1 LRDLVSFS
9 ALSCFKGG
17 KSSLILFRSAD
28 FRYPPQLLNSCPL
41 LYYRQICD
49 IFFNMIVT
57 RWFCLVFAG
66 LIFSVGGYAID
77 FDPDSYGSLSDYLE
91 EVYGIDNNAGLT
103 SFPVLNVPMGG
114 RAEGMAGAF
123 SAVADDISFIEW
135 NPAGSARLAK
145 TELAFFHN
153 NWIADTK
160 VEGAAFGMRE
170 KNLGLAA
177 STKWIY
183 TPFTE
188 YNLWGNR
195 VSKGYYAEGVAILNV
210 AVNLFPG
217 YYFRG
222 LAVGINVKPAFRFVP
237 DYADSDS
244 DETTIDTDEIIS
256 GSGASQSAVALMGD
270 IGFLYRCNFLKSY
283 NSRDEN
289 FSLALVARNFG
300 IPDLKFELTEDPL
313 PSVIVAGMAYRLIRP
328 LILSFDFSLP
338 LNTNDI
344 SLSEKPY
351 YSIGFSLAVSRFFSM
366 RGGFRLK
373 AGGMRITVG
382 SDISLEK
389 VVFDINYTLDLATQI
404 QPLNRV
410 SVGVK
415 LNLGDRGRSR
425 IAKQVD
431 EFYLAGLDAYSRGDD
446 AEAKRLWQEA
456 LDLDSTFDPAQEGLS
471 AIRASEDL
479 QRRVNRMQTEIDSER
494 QDWQD

>member
-1 LRDLVSFS
+1 MISIRRFCFFVATVSLSFS
-9 ALSCFKGG
+9 GF
-17 KSSLILFRSAD
+17 
-28 FRYPPQLLNSCPL
+28 
-41 LYYRQICD
+41 
-49 IFFNMIVT
+49 
-57 RWFCLVFAG
+57 
-66 LIFSVGGYAID
+66 AID

-91 EVYGIDNNAGLT
+91 EVYGIDDNAGLT
-103 SFPVLNVPMGG
+103 AFPVLGVPMGG

-123 SAVADDISFIEW
+123 SAVADDVSFIEW
-135 NPAGSARLAK
+135 NPAGSARLTK

-170 KNLGLAA
+170 KNLGFAA
-177 STKWIY
+177 STKWVY

-188 YNLWGNR
+188 YNLWGDR
-195 VSKGYYAEGVAILNV
+195 VSKGYYAEGLVILN
-210 AVNLFPG
+210 AAINLFPG

-244 DETTIDTDEIIS
+244 DETTIDTDEVIP
-256 GSGASQSAVALMGD
+256 GSGASQSAVALMAD
-270 IGFLYRCNFLKSY
+270 IGFLYRSNFLKLY

-289 FSLALVARNFG
+289 FSLALVVRNFG
-300 IPDLKFELTEDPL
+300 IPDVTFKLMEDPL
-313 PSVIVAGMAYRLIRP
+313 PSEIVTGVAYRPIRP

-338 LNTNDI
+338 LNLYDLD
-344 SLSEKPY
+344 LSEKPY
-351 YSIGFSLAVSRFFSM
+351 YSAGFSLTVSRFLSM
-366 RGGFRLK
+366 RGGLRLK
-373 AGGMRITVG
+373 AGGTRITIG

-415 LNLGDRGRSR
+415 LDLGDRGRSR

-431 EFYLAGLDAYSRGDD
+431 EFYLAGLDSYSQGNDTD
-446 AEAKRLWQEA
+446 AKRLWQEA
-456 LDLDSTFDPAQEGLS
+456 LELDSTFDPALEGLS
-471 AIRASEDL
+471 AIRASEEL
-479 QRRVNRMQTEIDSER
+479 QRRVRQMQTEIESER
-494 QDWQD
+494 

>member
-1 LRDLVSFS
+1 MISMRKFCFVIAAISLSFS
-9 ALSCFKGG
+9 GF
-17 KSSLILFRSAD
+17 
-28 FRYPPQLLNSCPL
+28 
-41 LYYRQICD
+41 
-49 IFFNMIVT
+49 
-57 RWFCLVFAG
+57 
-66 LIFSVGGYAID
+66 AID

-91 EVYGIDNNAGLT
+91 EVYGIDDNAGLT
-103 SFPVLNVPMGG
+103 AFPVLNVPMGG

-123 SAVADDISFIEW
+123 SAVADDVSFIEW
-135 NPAGSARLAK
+135 NPAGSARLTK

-170 KNLGLAA
+170 KNLGFAA
-177 STKWIY
+177 STKWVY

-188 YNLWGNR
+188 YNLWGDR
-195 VSKGYYAEGVAILNV
+195 VSKGYYAEGLVILN
-210 AVNLFPG
+210 AALNLFPG

-244 DETTIDTDEIIS
+244 DETTIDTDEVIP
-256 GSGASQSAVALMGD
+256 GSGASQSAVALMAD
-270 IGFLYRCNFLKSY
+270 LGFLYRGNFLKFY

-300 IPDLKFELTEDPL
+300 IPDVTFKLMEDPL
-313 PSVIVAGMAYRLIRP
+313 PSEVVAGVAYRPIRP

-338 LNTNDI
+338 LNLYDLN
-344 SLSEKPY
+344 LSEKPY
-351 YSIGFSLAVSRFFSM
+351 YSAGFSLTVSRFLSM
-366 RGGFRLK
+366 RGGLRLK
-373 AGGMRITVG
+373 AGGTRITIG

-415 LNLGDRGRSR
+415 LDLGDRGRSR

-431 EFYLAGLDAYSRGDD
+431 EFYLAGLDSYSQGNDTD
-446 AEAKRLWQEA
+446 AKRLWQEA
-456 LDLDSTFDPAQEGLS
+456 LELDSTFDPALEGLS
-471 AIRASEDL
+471 AIRASEEL
-479 QRRVNRMQTEIDSER
+479 QRRVRQMQTEIESER
-494 QDWQD
+494 